1 MEKNTAPVPVLVLF
15 GPTASG
21 KTNVLLRLFGS
32 GGLFPRRAELVSADS
47 MQVYR
52 GMDIGTAKP
61 SAEERA
67 QLPHHLIDI
76 RNPDEQFNAGDFVR
90 LAAEAA
96 LDIARRGAFPVIS
109 GGTGFYL
116 KNFILGLPQAPPSDA
131 NIRAA
136 LKRELQEKGSSAL
149 MEELA
154 RFDPVSAEKIH
165 LNDEYRLLR
174 AVEVLRLSGRPLSS
188 FGISGAQASDA
199 APTAEAEF
207 RSRCRFLTIGLF
219 RPRDVLYRRINERC
233 AAMFSQGLYD
243 EVRRLHDM
251 GYSPRDPGLRAIGY
265 REFFVPDEPSN
276 DEWRCPTNKKLT
288 TEDTE
293 YHEEGAHNHLSLRTT
308 PCNSVVNFFS
318 EHPPYRLSQDSAG
331 VQALVAQNSRRY
343 AKRQMTFFASLPG
356 AQWVE
361 AGRDDAETAEK
372 LAQLFSN
379 FLPFD

>member
-1 MEKNTAPVPVLVLF
+1 MMKDNTPVPVLVLF

-32 GGLFPRRAELVSADS
+32 DGLFPGKAEVVSADS

-61 SAEERA
+61 SAQERD

-90 LAAEAA
+90 LAGETA

-116 KNFILGLPQAPPSDA
+116 KNFILGLPEAPPSDA
-131 NIRAA
+131 GIRAA
-136 LKRELQEKGSSAL
+136 LKSELREKGSAAL

-174 AVEVLRLSGRPLSS
+174 ALEVLRTSGRPLSS
-188 FGISGAQASDA
+188 FGVSGAQAADA
-199 APTAEAEF
+199 AETEF
-207 RSRCRFLTIGLF
+207 RSRCRFLITGLF
-219 RPRDVLYRRINERC
+219 RPREELYRRINDRC

-243 EVRRLHDM
+243 EVRRLYDK
-251 GYSPRDPGLRAIGY
+251 GYTPRDPGLRAIGY
-265 REFFVPDEPSN
+265 REFFVQDESSEPD
-276 DEWRCPTNKKLT
+276 
-288 TEDTE
+288 
-293 YHEEGAHNHLSLRTT
+293 G
-308 PCNSVVNFFS
+308 
-318 EHPPYRLSQDSAG
+318 YRLSQDIAG
-331 VQALVAQNSRRY
+331 VQALIAQNSRRY

-356 AQWVE
+356 AQWIE
-361 AGRDDAETAEK
+361 AGRDDSETTEK

-379 FLPFD
+379 FLTSD